1 MKRTLRDHGSST
13 STSNTPRA
21 SFPSVTANPPAPRSR
36 RASDYP
42 PLSHQTQIMKA
53 VRRSAALPS
62 LSLSIPPSPA
72 QAMSRSEGSTEEL
85 SLAKEERAKTVTFS
99 EPEDE
104 ELSDD
109 SSICQS
115 PSWEQYGQKKK
126 KKEPKKGANQKSTK
140 IKEDAALKK
149 KSNRLIKSAPN
160 DPFGTRPLTASDR
173 SISAPELGIP
183 IQSSKMNISSLTTE
197 AQVALG
203 KNQVPGNEPTLIP
216 KDKRKS
222 KGFLSGFKLQH
233 GNVTAIQKLV
243 DARKGP
249 EKGAEKGAAE
259 DEPLRSIQYETIP
272 LQHHQNASR
281 PRKAP
286 SIRSVIS
293 TSDHS
298 LSSQE
303 KRSSGARTSTGSGHG
318 RSQSLLSSTLNKL
331 RGPSYLYY
339 QPYDDGS
346 TSNPTRGPDSSQ
358 EVDLELSNPVDMPG
372 DRTGRVLEERSP
384 PNFEHP
390 QQPFDFA
397 FSPKLKRMNTEPT
410 PGPEIAPR
418 GRQPRLRKVEI
429 QSPDHEQD
437 IAILRPS
444 GGRRVQI
451 EAPRAS
457 TRDAVMAMVEAQEKQ
472 SQAAYASQQIRSNTV
487 GGNLVLSHFK
497 GHQSELGS
505 DGKRIVPRKRDD
517 ENNRSRNAHAINL
530 SDAERLSE
538 RVRKAAAEPN
548 KNDKVEI
555 SNGHAI
561 EDDQISIDTY
571 ASTIRPASHQNPSS
585 RDGLEPHI
593 HAIGIE
599 RLEMRSE
606 TVAEKPV
613 DDLITFERDV
623 PDTLQQPLQPH
634 REVDYFASFSDSYLP
649 PVLNLRRLS
658 DRRSPSPQHLS
669 PEESDE
675 DDTHG
680 ILSGHFRKSYAK
692 QRTIVSDRE
701 QKTSHVIDSHPKESG
716 RTLNEQ
722 KLKNSP
728 ATSTQY
734 SDSDVPTFERL
745 GLSSK
750 AAKLLV
756 ETEMVSASTTHSQQT
771 DPSRTTSERSSSS
784 VCDDSPPSPS
794 SATTPDSSR
803 PQSRKG
809 IAVSQPESSETT
821 LMKSIPQTES
831 GTLSKSSRV
840 PFDAQFEGTT
850 PCKTDMEADA
860 NSGDQRETSAT
871 SNPKQ
876 RPPTLAR
883 AGSLAI
889 SSSPVAT
896 PTLVSF
902 AGVLRQD
909 LDEEGEQ
916 DAGQPPA
923 PPLPPRAH
931 SALDLRSTTKL
942 RPQTSRSQRL
952 QLKPNA
958 VASSVSL
965 PSSPPADLTEG
976 VMPRKSALKMS
987 RNNSTNGPESS
998 TTMSTGAAY
1007 LQEARKA
1014 APVAT
1019 VSSSRGLRPHFSQK
1033 NSSGSIRSVMSVGN
1047 RAEPLAKM
1055 LVECCNCH
1063 FFHDMPSRVY
1073 ECMAKPDSVV
1083 EDKLLGVSAAITTM
1097 VRCPWCA
1104 HGMTTECCSGYAAVV
1119 YLKEKLHGK

>member
-72 QAMSRSEGSTEEL
+72 QAMSRSEGSAEEL

-126 KKEPKKGANQKSTK
+126 KKKELKKGANQKSV
-140 IKEDAALKK
+140 KEKEEATLKK

-160 DPFGTRPLTASDR
+160 DPFGATPLTASDR
-173 SISAPELGIP
+173 SISTPELSIP
-183 IQSSKMNISSLTTE
+183 IHSSKMNISSLTTE

-203 KNQVPGNEPTLIP
+203 KNQAPGNGPSLIP

-243 DARKGP
+243 EARKGP
-249 EKGAEKGAAE
+249 EKGADE

-272 LQHHQNASR
+272 LQHENPPK

-303 KRSSGARTSTGSGHG
+303 KRSSGARTSIGSGHV

-339 QPYDDGS
+339 QPYGDDS
-346 TSNPTRGPDSSQ
+346 TGNHPRHPDSSQ
-358 EVDLELSNPVDMPG
+358 EVDLELSNPVGVPG

-384 PNFEHP
+384 SNFEHP

-397 FSPKLKRMNTEPT
+397 FSPKLKRMNTEPV

-429 QSPDHEQD
+429 QSHDLEQD
-437 IAILRPS
+437 NPILRPS
-444 GGRRVQI
+444 SGRRVQI
-451 EAPRAS
+451 EAPRTS
-457 TRDAVMAMVEAQEKQ
+457 TRDTVMAMVEAQEKQ
-472 SQAAYASQQIRSNTV
+472 SQAAYASRQIRPNTV
-487 GGNLVLSHFK
+487 SDNLVLSHVK

-505 DGKRIVPRKRDD
+505 DGKRIVPRNREG
-517 ENNRSRNAHAINL
+517 ENNRPRNVHAINL
-530 SDAERLSE
+530 SDTERPSE
-538 RVRKAAAEPN
+538 RVRKVAAEPN
-548 KNDKVEI
+548 RNDKVEI
-555 SNGHAI
+555 GNGHAT

-571 ASTIRPASHQNPSS
+571 ASTIRPASHQNLS
-585 RDGLEPHI
+585 RRDDLESHV

-599 RLEMRSE
+599 RLEVRSE

-634 REVDYFASFSDSYLP
+634 REVDYFASFSDTYLP
-649 PVLNLRRLS
+649 PVLNLRS
-658 DRRSPSPQHLS
+658 PNDRRSPSPQHAS

-675 DDTHG
+675 DDTPG
-680 ILSGHFRKSYAK
+680 ILHDHFRKSYAK
-692 QRTIVSDRE
+692 QRVIASDRE
-701 QKTSHVIDSHPKESG
+701 KKTSHVIDSHPKESG
-716 RTLNEQ
+716 RMSNEQ

-728 ATSTQY
+728 AASTQY
-734 SDSDVPTFERL
+734 SDSDVPAFERL
-745 GLSSK
+745 GPSSK
-750 AAKLLV
+750 AAKVLV
-756 ETEMVSASTTHSQQT
+756 ETETVIASTAHSQQT

-809 IAVSQPESSETT
+809 IAVAQPESSETT
-821 LMKSIPQTES
+821 LMESIPQTES
-831 GTLSKSSRV
+831 GTPSKSSRV
-840 PFDAQFEGTT
+840 PFDSRFEGTV
-850 PCKTDMEADA
+850 PCRTDMEADA
-860 NSGDQRETSAT
+860 NGSDRSEAFAT

-883 AGSLAI
+883 AGSLATT
-889 SSSPVAT
+889 SSPVAT

-902 AGVLRQD
+902 AGILRQD

-916 DAGQPPA
+916 DAGQHPA

-958 VASSVSL
+958 VISSVSL

-998 TTMSTGAAY
+998 TTMSMGAAY

-1019 VSSSRGLRPHFSQK
+1019 VSSSRGLRPHFSQT
-1033 NSSGSIRSVMSVGN
+1033 NSSGSIRSAMSVGN